1 MPMQNNIGAND
12 GVDIDSSLE
21 IVSFEPGEVAAE
33 SDAEKSDAQL
43 VGEGLIVMDT
53 DAEMTVSPDSVY
65 DPSKR
70 EEEKEAA
77 EGGEPSEDDEKEKE
91 EKVKEDVK
99 AGKPDVDKDKGSV
112 VDDKDKKSK
121 DKKLPASAP
130 DKIQLRI
137 NKITKEKFEAL
148 REKEQLAKE
157 RDELKS
163 QLQILENSRKKAD
176 LENSKPILNNFE
188 TDAEYHEAL
197 GRWAAKMELHDNETL
212 KEEKVKKA
220 KETKTTEDAKI
231 ETSES
236 VEDPRANVIKL
247 GQELHEDFIEV
258 AGSVPISN
266 ITGDIIITSEHA
278 AEIFYHLGQNPELAK
293 TIDKLSDPIQIAKH
307 IFRIE
312 AKYEVPEVTIHT
324 PDQDSEFLESS
335 NQSIIKKPLK
345 TLEPVKPLSGGRK
358 SGTDLEK
365 ADLADYNATRGY
377 TRDGMK
383 IRQ

>member
-1 MPMQNNIGAND
+1 MLEEEQKMPMQNNIGAND

-77 EGGEPSEDDEKEKE
+77 EGGEPSEDDEKVKK

-99 AGKPDVDKDKGSV
+99 AEKPDVDKDKGSV
-112 VDDKDKKSK
+112 VDDKDKKPK

-188 TDAEYHEAL
+188 TDDEYHEAL
-197 GRWAAKMELHDNETL
+197 GR
-212 KEEKVKKA
+212 
-220 KETKTTEDAKI
+220 
-231 ETSES
+231 
-236 VEDPRANVIKL
+236 
-247 GQELHEDFIEV
+247 
-258 AGSVPISN
+258 
-266 ITGDIIITSEHA
+266 
-278 AEIFYHLGQNPELAK
+278 
-293 TIDKLSDPIQIAKH
+293 
-307 IFRIE
+307 
-312 AKYEVPEVTIHT
+312 
-324 PDQDSEFLESS
+324 
-335 NQSIIKKPLK
+335 
-345 TLEPVKPLSGGRK
+345 
-358 SGTDLEK
+358 
-365 ADLADYNATRGY
+365 
-377 TRDGMK
+377 
-383 IRQ
+383 